1 MVTETAAFVQREVY
15 GQGQIHMAMCSIW
28 APRNMT
34 RIVNNSMGCGGGAMH
49 DGAMG
54 LGLSDELGLAKLAS
68 SIAMM
73 DAFISSL
80 ALACTVQLQGGFWIT
95 EGRVA

>member
-15 GQGQIHMAMCSIW
+15 GQGQMHMAMCSIW

-54 LGLSDELGLAKLAS
+54 GAVGAVCGVWDS
-68 SIAMM
+68 SGSWAE
-73 DAFISSL
+73 APYSFIL
-80 ALACTVQLQGGFWIT
+80 LRPQIT
-95 EGRVA
+95 PGTRSV

>member
-54 LGLSDELGLAKLAS
+54 GAVGAVCGVWPWRVGLVGL
-68 SIAMM
+68 
-73 DAFISSL
+73 
-80 ALACTVQLQGGFWIT
+80 V
-95 EGRVA
+95 GRSAI